1 MAALKDNAFSEMP
14 GSSKPENTCTQNAV
28 SNYECDTETMSE
40 LANDMALGMKIS
52 TSAFEQKSAAGTE
65 EGPHEARLLKC
76 PSRSPLTDF
85 TQRAMR

>member
-1 MAALKDNAFSEMP
+1 MAALKGNAFSDMP
-14 GSSKPENTCTQNAV
+14 GSSEPENTCTHNAV
-28 SNYECDTETMSE
+28 SNYERDTGTMSE

-52 TSAFEQKSAAGTE
+52 TSASGRDSAAGTE